1 MLLKYQNKV
10 DFDLKFA
17 VQQVAARQK
26 VKSKLPTWASDPR
39 LLFPVSISLEQCSS
53 EITAKYKADFLK
65 GKRLIDLTG
74 GFGVDTYF
82 LSEHF
87 EEAVYLE
94 RNAALGEIA
103 SHNFSLLAGEKIRC
117 VTGDSLENLR
127 LENSVFD
134 WIYLDPARRGDHN
147 QKLYKL
153 SDCEPDVVENW
164 ELLSQSAN
172 NIMIKTSPML
182 DIKAA
187 LDELPEVNEVM
198 VISVKNEVKEVVL
211 VQRQAAAKDQA
222 PIINCINLT
231 GNGEQVFQFD
241 FPKEENAKASFG
253 TVVKYIIEPNAS
265 IMKAGGF
272 KSFSEHF
279 GLAKLHPN
287 SHLYT
292 SSTLPESIPGRVFQ
306 VVEELKPDRKV
317 FKRFFPSGKVNISTR
332 NYPLKPE
339 EIKKKFR
346 LQDGGDDFLIG
357 TTTSDGKP
365 RLFLCKKH

>member
-1 MLLKYQNKV
+1 MLLKYQNKI

-272 KSFSEHF
+272 KSFSEQF

-317 FKRFFPSGKVNISTR
+317 FKRFFPSGKVNIITR

-346 LQDGGDDFLIG
+346 LKDGGDDFLIG